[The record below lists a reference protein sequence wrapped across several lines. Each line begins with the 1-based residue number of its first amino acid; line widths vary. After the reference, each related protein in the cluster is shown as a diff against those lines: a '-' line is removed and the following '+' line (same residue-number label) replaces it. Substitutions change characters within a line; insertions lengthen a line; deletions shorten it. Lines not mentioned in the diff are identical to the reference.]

1 MAYACIGFGSATLVS
16 GVQTLA
22 ELGGTL
28 SHGVGTPQVEW
39 TQELHDRFVCAVETL
54 GADKAVP
61 SKILDH
67 MGPIAAGLTRQ
78 NVASHLQKYRK
89 RHSAQSDFCKAAA
102 YCPPAAYPCWSPFA
116 TPYMM
121 GTPTTCHPRQQLPF

>member
-1 MAYACIGFGSATLVS
+1 
-16 GVQTLA
+16 
-22 ELGGTL
+22 
-28 SHGVGTPQVEW
+28 
-39 TQELHDRFVCAVETL
+39 
-54 GADKAVP
+54 
-61 SKILDH
+61 

-89 RHSAQSDFCKAAA
+89 RHTAQSDFCKAAA

-121 GTPTTCHPRQQLPF
+121 GGHACALPHAPWATVASMIPTSQPQAQPSESINAIIADVLKKPKGKPPIGLKLDTGKVMEAVSKGLHLRK